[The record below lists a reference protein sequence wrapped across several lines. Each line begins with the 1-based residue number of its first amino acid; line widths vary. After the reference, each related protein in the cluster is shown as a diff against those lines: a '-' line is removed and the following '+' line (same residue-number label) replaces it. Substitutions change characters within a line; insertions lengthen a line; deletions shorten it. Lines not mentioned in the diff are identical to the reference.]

1 MQRDEKDRLEFLFGI
16 KFLTLLDSA
25 LSSKAENSESPDIL
39 INSGDIGMEITQ
51 IGNVM
56 SNNTPRM
63 QLEGSWDSL
72 IEKLQSTWNHQ
83 NMPGCHIS
91 LSFNQRRHIPK
102 SESKKV
108 AFEILNFIKHF
119 VPEDGHSYVSTDDI
133 HITPRY
139 LHAFSIERL
148 VKYDKGI
155 FNYGDGI
162 FSPKLERQKVQKAID
177 KKEFLRLDY
186 LKKCK
191 EIWLLIV
198 LYGGRAS
205 GDFIIEDKVTQH
217 DFEFRFDK
225 VFLFD
230 ALPKKF
236 WELNKSSNFT

>member
-1 MQRDEKDRLEFLFGI
+1 MQREEKKRLEFLFGI
-16 KFLTLLDSA
+16 KFLTQQDST
-25 LSSKAENSESPDIL
+25 LSSKAENAESPDIL
-39 INSGDIGMEITQ
+39 INSGDIGIEVTQ
-51 IGNVM
+51 IGNVL

-72 IEKLQSTWNHQ
+72 IEKLQSTWNQQ
-83 NMPGCHIS
+83 NLPGCHIS

-102 SESKKV
+102 SEIKEV
-108 AFEILNFIKHF
+108 AFEILKFIKQF
-119 VPEDGHSYVSTDDI
+119 VPEDGQYYLPTDDI

-139 LHAFSIERL
+139 LQAFSIERL
-148 VKYDKGI
+148 VKYEKGI
-155 FNYGDGI
+155 FSYGDSI
-162 FSPKLERQKVQKAID
+162 FSPKLTVQEVQKAID

-186 LKKCK
+186 LEKCK

-205 GDFIIEDKVTQH
+205 GDFIIGDKVTQH
-217 DFEFRFDK
+217 DFDFMFDK

-230 ALPKKF
+230 ALPNKF